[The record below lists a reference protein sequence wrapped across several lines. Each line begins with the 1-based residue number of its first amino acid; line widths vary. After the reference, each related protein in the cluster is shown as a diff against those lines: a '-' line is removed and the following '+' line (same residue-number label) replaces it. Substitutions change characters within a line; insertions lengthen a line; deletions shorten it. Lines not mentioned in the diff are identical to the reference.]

1 MFGPIRTNT
10 SGRSIHVR
18 SSLGLVTTGPSILSQ
33 LTVYFRDVDTEV
45 WEFDAFENR
54 NKVIEP
60 KLEKYSYYYG
70 MALFPVDSEF
80 CKKTMSIFLLS
91 ILK

>member
-1 MFGPIRTNT
+1 M
-10 SGRSIHVR
+10 
-18 SSLGLVTTGPSILSQ
+18 
-33 LTVYFRDVDTEV
+33 TVHFSDVETEV
-45 WEFDAFENR
+45 WEFDVFEEK

-80 CKKTMSIFLLS
+80 CKKRCLIFC
-91 ILK
+91 

>member
-1 MFGPIRTNT
+1 M
-10 SGRSIHVR
+10 
-18 SSLGLVTTGPSILSQ
+18 
-33 LTVYFRDVDTEV
+33 TVYFSDVDTEV

-80 CKKTMSIFLLS
+80 CKNDV
-91 ILK
+91 